1 MNLPSAATASV
12 AAILKRGLVD
22 AAGRP
27 VGRLQDI
34 VLELRDHLYPLLA
47 GFVVLLDDVERLVKV
62 GTVSGLDQS
71 RLQMLPSLADAPA
84 FVRQPAHLLVRQDI
98 LAHRLL
104 DLNARTLV
112 RAYDVQLVAA
122 PEGWLANGLDVH
134 KHGLFSFGAHEH
146 HTMRDWNSFMLLT
159 GSPTA
164 RQRPAEKNRIHG
176 FKAAQIADLLEAA
189 SPQEK
194 SMLLAQVHTD
204 PELEAHVFEELG
216 DNDQAQLFKG
226 QSDQDVA
233 AILARMRADDA
244 ADAIMDLAQSR
255 REIVLK
261 LLPASQKTK
270 VLALL
275 GYHDATAG
283 GLMGADY
290 LALPEQR
297 TIADALQQLRV
308 ATTQQPEALTTI
320 HSLDAEGRL
329 AGTLGLVRALQID
342 PATVLRDAA
351 DADLVF
357 ALPNEDIIA
366 VTTRMADFNLL
377 TLPVLDQDGRILG
390 IVTVDDALE
399 AAIPRDWFRRRAA
412 APVKQRAGNE

>member
-1 MNLPSAATASV
+1 MNLPSAPTASV

-22 AAGRP
+22 VAGKP

-34 VLELRDHLYPLLA
+34 VLELRDHPYPLLA
-47 GFVVLLDDVERLVKV
+47 GFLVLLDDVERLIPVSA
-62 GTVSGLDQS
+62 VSGLEQS
-71 RLQMLPSLADAPA
+71 RLQMLPWLADAPA
-84 FVRQPAHLLVRQDI
+84 FKRLPMHLLVRHDI
-98 LAHRLL
+98 LAYRLL
-104 DLNARTLV
+104 DLDARTLV

-122 PEGWLANGLDVH
+122 SDGWLASGLDLH
-134 KHGLFSFGAHEH
+134 KHALFSFGAHGH
-146 HTMRDWNSFMLLT
+146 HAVRDWESFMLLA
-159 GSPTA
+159 GSPASQA
-164 RQRPAEKNRIHG
+164 RPTEKSRIHG
-176 FKAAQIADLLEAA
+176 FKAAQIADLLESA
-189 SPQEK
+189 SPQERH
-194 SMLLAQVHTD
+194 LLMAQVHTD

-216 DNDQAQLFKG
+216 ENDQAKLFKE

-255 REIVLK
+255 RETVLK
-261 LLPASQKTK
+261 LLPAAQNTK

-297 TIADALQQLRV
+297 TIADALQQLRG
-308 ATTQQPEALTTI
+308 ATSQQPEALTTI
-320 HSLDAEGRL
+320 HSLDSEGRL
-329 AGTLGLVRALQID
+329 VGTLGLVRALQLD
-342 PATVLRDAA
+342 PATSLRDAA
-351 DADLVF
+351 DADVVF
-357 ALPNEDIIA
+357 ALPTEDIIA

-412 APVKQRAGNE
+412 APVKQRAGND